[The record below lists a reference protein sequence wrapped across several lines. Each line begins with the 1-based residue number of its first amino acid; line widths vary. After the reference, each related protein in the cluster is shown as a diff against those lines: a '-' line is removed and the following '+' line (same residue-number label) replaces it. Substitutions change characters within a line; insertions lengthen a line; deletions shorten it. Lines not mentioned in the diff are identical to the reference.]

1 MTKQEKTLK
10 YEAEMLKVIKERK
23 ICFFD
28 HIFGFT
34 SFRRSTAY
42 DHGLDKSD
50 TISTAIAQNRVTAK
64 NYMLNKW
71 IMGNNPTLQIAAMR
85 LVADSEEHKKL
96 NQTYVDHTTGG
107 KEIGA
112 YKDWTDEQI
121 EKEIE
126 RLKNKG

>member
-10 YEAEMLKVIKERK
+10 YEEEMLKVIKEKK

-34 SFRRSTAY
+34 SFSRATAY
-42 DHGLDKSD
+42 NSGLDKLD

-71 IMGNNPTLQIAAMR
+71 ITGNNPTLQIAAMR
-85 LVADSEEHKKL
+85 LIADSEEHKKL
-96 NQTYVDHTTGG
+96 NQTYVDHTTNG
-107 KEIGA
+107 KEMNLPP
-112 YKDWTDEQI
+112 YMKD
-121 EKEIE
+121 EKES
-126 RLKNKG
+126 